1 MNLFNVTC
9 TIPPRKQNEATI
21 AFLQKNMN
29 LLKPTCTVPP
39 LRKNEATAAFIENKH
54 ELTQTDLHC
63 AAFQRKMKQLLY
75 TCSVIESLLH
85 FVPVA
90 FAKNL
95 KPSKID
101 DAHQSSRIQ
110 GRESTP

>member
-1 MNLFNVTC
+1 LEVYQVLGGTITKKHHELTQRDC
-9 TIPPRKQNEATI
+9 TVPLPKQNEAAI

-63 AAFQRKMKQLLY
+63 AA
-75 TCSVIESLLH
+75 
-85 FVPVA
+85 
-90 FAKNL
+90 
-95 KPSKID
+95 SK
-101 DAHQSSRIQ
+101 
-110 GRESTP
+110 EK